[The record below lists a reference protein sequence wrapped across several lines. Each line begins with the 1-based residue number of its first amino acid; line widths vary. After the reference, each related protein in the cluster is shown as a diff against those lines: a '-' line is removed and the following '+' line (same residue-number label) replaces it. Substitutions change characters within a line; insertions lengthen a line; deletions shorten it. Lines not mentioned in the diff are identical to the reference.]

1 MSPAPTRKRSP
12 SHEAQPARW
21 RALRTAGAALPRAPR
36 EQGGAPAVVRAP
48 PPPPPPFSP
57 ARAHPPPPCQFAA
70 ARATARQGGAL
81 DGRNGPRLAMARAP
95 YVACLA
101 RQHQGHRPRQSQGH
115 PRAAAVLAFAS
126 DVGQR
131 LVCRLLLP
139 VSGIA
144 TVLGRL
150 GTGRG
155 ARDRSLVA
163 HRPPLAAAVRPGY
176 GRAPGGVLVA
186 GQKVPAQGGHLHR

>member
-36 EQGGAPAVVRAP
+36 EQGGGPRSRAPTRPPRANLPPRGPQPDKAARWMAATAPAL
-48 PPPPPPFSP
+48 
-57 ARAHPPPPCQFAA
+57 QW
-70 ARATARQGGAL
+70 
-81 DGRNGPRLAMARAP
+81 RAP

-139 VSGIA
+139 LSGIA

-186 GQKVPAQGGHLHR
+186 GQKVPAQGGHLHRPPTGFFVPGAFT